1 MYNKGTYCYNMS
13 AWGATSAGDGSADS
27 DASKGSEVA
36 ESADFSALCAQLD
49 RPAEASLTDVPRDID
64 ECFRGST
71 ERLTIPCTDVTVT
84 ALGLD
89 AQYRVTS
96 PTELPDG
103 DYLLRCRGPTK
114 SSTPGPTSYVKF
126 PGPAAVEPEDD
137 RLVVSFW
144 EPTTVTVGGS
154 LGDRSGLSRI
164 TVEPTPEG
172 LATGLT
178 HLAAAH
184 HTSAP
189 VRSHPSFREH
199 PPLFEVGSETSV
211 PAAVEAETPDTG
223 IEFLLPRALD
233 KLFVAAPL
241 AYYLGATVT
250 VEDRERP
257 LLRARDRDI
266 HHEFDGLPGFQH
278 QCAQLLR
285 RAFFLDCQVRRVAP
299 DQACRHALKD
309 LPVDPDTLRSLGPA
323 GRLEQCLGISERD
336 LDPLL
341 PDWHLSTYAK
351 PTADRIT
358 CLPYL
363 LDRLSLIYLPQAT
376 ELDQHELLDQTL
388 TAAYPT
394 RGETRSSGVL
404 KPELEAGQLHAW
416 LAPGTPIDAFK
427 PIPKAYRNR
436 AKYRNRKNDQL
447 QVAVVLN
454 DDEMCEEHETVST
467 IYEERAAD
475 LPIDV
480 TIQSCLDRATLAE
493 VFEAKNDFVHYI
505 GHCDD
510 GGLRCPD
517 GNLDIADIEESNT
530 RTFFLNA
537 CGSYEQGLSLVESG
551 SIAGGV
557 TFKKVLDKQAAKVG
571 TAFARLLVHGFSIER
586 ALQLARR
593 RIMMGKDYAV
603 VGDGTY
609 ALLPS
614 PKQPAVVHIRD
625 SGSAFTVSCEML
637 TAKSNGDRYDLPF
650 DGREILNGDRL
661 DTTVSAAKLERV
673 LGSMSLPVIYE
684 GDFHWSEEFVETL

>member
-1 MYNKGTYCYNMS
+1 MYDKGTYYDSMS
-13 AWGATSAGDGSADS
+13 AWGGTSAGDRSAGS

-36 ESADFSALCAQLD
+36 ESTDFSALCTQLN
-49 RPAEASLTDVPRDID
+49 RLAKAPLTAIPRDID
-64 ECFRGST
+64 ECFRGDA
-71 ERLTIPCTDVTVT
+71 EKLTIPCTDVSVT
-84 ALGLD
+84 ALGLG

-96 PTELPDG
+96 STELPEG
-103 DYLLRCRGPTK
+103 EYLLQCRGPTA
-114 SSTPGPTSYVKF
+114 SSAPGPTSYVKF
-126 PGPAAVEPEDD
+126 PGPAAVEPDGD
-137 RLVVSFW
+137 RLVVSFC
-144 EPTTVTVGGS
+144 ETTSVTVGGS
-154 LGDRSGLSRI
+154 LGDCSGLSRI
-164 TVEPTPEG
+164 TVKPTPEG

-184 HTSAP
+184 HTTAP

-199 PPLFEVGSETSV
+199 PPLFEVGEETSV

-223 IEFLLPRALD
+223 IEFLLPPALD

-241 AYYLGATVT
+241 AYYLGASVR

-257 LLRARDRDI
+257 LLRAEEPSI

-278 QCAQLLR
+278 QCSQLLR

-299 DQACRHALKD
+299 DRACRDALGD
-309 LPVDPDTLRSLGPA
+309 LPVDPNTLRSLGPA
-323 GRLEQCLGISERD
+323 GRLEQCLTISERD
-336 LDPLL
+336 LDSLL

-351 PTADRIT
+351 PTPDRIG

-363 LDRLSLIYLPQAT
+363 LDRLSLVYLPQAT

-394 RGETRSSGVL
+394 RGETRTSSVL

-427 PIPKAYRNR
+427 PIPQAYRNR
-436 AKYRNRKNDQL
+436 AKYRTRQNDQL
-447 QVAVVLN
+447 QVGVVLN
-454 DDEMCEEHETVST
+454 DDQMCEEHEIVSNV
-467 IYEERAAD
+467 YEERAAD

-480 TIQSCLDRATLAE
+480 TVQSNLDRETLAG
-493 VFEAKNDFVHYI
+493 VFEAENDFVHYI

-510 GGLRCPD
+510 VGLRCPD
-517 GNLDIADIEESNT
+517 GNLDIANIEESNT
-530 RTFFLNA
+530 QTFFLNA

-614 PKQPAVVHIRD
+614 PKQPAVVRVRD
-625 SGSAFTVSCEML
+625 RGSAYTVSCEML
-637 TAKSNGDRYDLPF
+637 TAQSNGDRYDLPF
-650 DGREILNGDRL
+650 DGREILNGDKF
-661 DTTVSAAKLERV
+661 DTRVSAAELERV
-673 LGSMSLPVIYE
+673 LSSMSLPVIYE

>member
-1 MYNKGTYCYNMS
+1 MSTWGVTY
-13 AWGATSAGDGSADS
+13 AGDQSADS
-27 DASKGSEVA
+27 EASGGIEGSG
-36 ESADFSALCAQLD
+36 SAGLPALCAQLN
-49 RPAEASLTDVPRDID
+49 RPTETERAAIPRDVD
-64 ECFRGST
+64 ECFRGAADQ
-71 ERLTIPCTDVTVT
+71 LTIPCTDVTVT
-84 ALGLD
+84 AMDLD
-89 AQYRVTS
+89 AQYRVTT
-96 PTELPDG
+96 PTELPEG
-103 DYLLRCRGPTK
+103 EYVLRCRG
-114 SSTPGPTSYVKF
+114 SSDTSAPGPTSYVRF
-126 PGPAAVEPEDD
+126 PGPASVKPDGD
-137 RLVVSFW
+137 RFVVSFW
-144 EPTTVTVGGS
+144 ETTAVTVGGS
-154 LGDRSGLSRI
+154 SSDRAGLGRI
-164 TVEPTPEG
+164 TIEPTPEG

-184 HTSAP
+184 HTTAP

-199 PPLFEVGSETSV
+199 PPLLEIGTETSV
-211 PAAVEAETPDTG
+211 PSAVAAETPDTG
-223 IEFLLPRALD
+223 IELLVPEALD
-233 KLFVAAPL
+233 MLFVAAPL
-241 AYYLGATVT
+241 AYYVGATVRVT
-250 VEDRERP
+250 DCDRP
-257 LLRARDRDI
+257 VLRAEEPSI

-285 RAFFLDCQVRRVAP
+285 RAFFLDCQARRVAP
-299 DQACRHALKD
+299 DRTCSKALEQ
-309 LPVDPDTLRSLGPA
+309 LPVDVDSLCDLGPA
-323 GRLEQCLGISERD
+323 GRLEQCLAISARD
-336 LDPLL
+336 LDALL

-351 PTADRIT
+351 PTTDRIG

-363 LDRLSLIYLPQAT
+363 LDRLSLVYLPRAT
-376 ELDQHELLDQTL
+376 ELDRDELLDQTL
-388 TAAYPT
+388 TDAYPA
-394 RGETRSSGVL
+394 RGNTCSSGVL
-404 KPELEAGQLHAW
+404 KPELQAGQLHAW

-427 PIPKAYRNR
+427 PVPAAYRNR
-436 AKYRNRKNDQL
+436 AKYRTRQNDRL
-447 QVAVVLN
+447 QVSVVLN
-454 DDEMCEEHETVST
+454 DDRMCEEHETVSD

-480 TIQSCLDRATLAE
+480 TIHSRLGRSALAD

-537 CGSYEQGLSLVESG
+537 CGSYEQGLSLVKQG

-614 PKQPAVVHIRD
+614 PKQPAVVRIRGSC
-625 SGSAFTVSCEML
+625 SGYTVRCEML
-637 TAKSNGDRYDLPF
+637 TAQSNGDRYDLPF
-650 DGREILNGDRL
+650 DGREILNGDSL
-661 DTTVSAAKLERV
+661 ETNVSASELESV
-673 LGSMSLPVIYE
+673 LSSMSLPVIYD
-684 GDFHWSEEFVETL
+684 GDFHWSEELVGAL